1 MPGEAA
7 GQCSLRLSGRAIC
20 LAVSTKYFTGAFDYF
35 TFRAKYA
42 TMVSITREEQRM
54 KKSVTMR
61 EIGAALGV
69 PEDVSVTGFDNFIYA
84 TLSTPPLT
92 TYSVDQGRMAQV
104 AVRRLL
110 SRIKD
115 GPEGPLRTIVGGW
128 IVERASIRDP
138 RADNN

>member
-1 MPGEAA
+1 
-7 GQCSLRLSGRAIC
+7 
-20 LAVSTKYFTGAFDYF
+20 
-35 TFRAKYA
+35 
-42 TMVSITREEQRM
+42 M

-69 PEDVSVTGFDNFIYA
+69 PEDVSVTGFDNFINA

-110 SRIKD
+110 SRIKN
-115 GPEGPLRTIVGGW
+115 GSEGPLRTIVGGW

>member
-1 MPGEAA
+1 
-7 GQCSLRLSGRAIC
+7 
-20 LAVSTKYFTGAFDYF
+20 
-35 TFRAKYA
+35 
-42 TMVSITREEQRM
+42 M

-69 PEDVSVTGFDNFIYA
+69 PEDVSVTGFDNFIYT

-110 SRIKD
+110 SRIKN
-115 GPEGPLRTIVGGW
+115 GSEGPLRTIVGGW
-128 IVERASIRDP
+128 IVERASIHDT